1 MNLAALHT
9 PADFSKA
16 VLALVPA
23 AGNAPAPGPSIDRTG
38 YLSAI
43 ADVSFAFSG
52 APTGGTVTLQFQD
65 SADGQ
70 AFTNFG
76 APIAA
81 PVSAANAAG
90 GVASLPVDLGGAR
103 QFVRLGVVAAPSGGN
118 APAATLAATVRLF
131 GPDRL
136 PAL

>member
-9 PADFSKA
+9 PGDYSKGL
-16 VLALVPA
+16 LAIAPG
-23 AGNAPAPGPSIDRTG
+23 AGNAPAPGASIDRTG

-70 AFTNFG
+70 TFVNFG

-81 PVSAANAAG
+81 PVVAGNAAG
-90 GVASLPVDLGGAR
+90 GLASLPIDLGGAR
-103 QFVRLGVVAAPSGGN
+103 QFVRLSVVAAPAGGN

>member
-9 PADFSKA
+9 PQDYSKVA
-16 VLALVPA
+16 LAMVPA
-23 AGNAPAPGPSIDRTG
+23 AGNTPAAGPSIDRTG

-43 ADVSFAFSG
+43 ADVAFGFSG
-52 APTGGTVTLQFQD
+52 APTGGTVTLQMQD
-65 SADGQ
+65 SADGA

-76 APIAA
+76 TPVAA
-81 PVSAANAAG
+81 PVTAGNAAG
-90 GVASLPVDLGGAR
+90 AVASLPVDLGGAR
-103 QFVRLGVVAAPSGGN
+103 QFVRLSVVAAPTGGN
-118 APAATLAATVRLF
+118 APAATLAATLRLY

>member
-9 PADFSKA
+9 PADYSKA
-16 VLALVPA
+16 VLALIPA
-23 AGNAPAPGPSIDRTG
+23 VGNAPAAGASIDRTG

-43 ADVSFAFSG
+43 ADIAFTFSG
-52 APTGGTVTLQFQD
+52 APTGGTLTLQFQD

-70 AFTNFG
+70 AFSNFG
-76 APIAA
+76 APVAA
-81 PVSAANAAG
+81 PVSAGNATG
-90 GVASLPVDLGGAR
+90 GVASLPIDLGGAR
-103 QFVRLGVVAAPSGGN
+103 QFVRLTAVAAPTGG
-118 APAATLAATVRLF
+118 ASPAATMAAIVRLH